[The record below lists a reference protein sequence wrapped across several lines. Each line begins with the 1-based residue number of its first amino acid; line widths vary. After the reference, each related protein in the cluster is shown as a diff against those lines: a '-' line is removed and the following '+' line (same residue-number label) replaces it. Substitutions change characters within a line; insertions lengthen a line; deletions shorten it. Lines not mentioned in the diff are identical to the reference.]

1 MKALAITSKGIED
14 ITALEIKELINSKA
28 EVKDNCV
35 IFNIKKLEELSL
47 LCYKAQSVEKILFL
61 LDNFNF
67 KDFNKEIKKVIAKID
82 FSKWLDKTTT
92 FRVTCKLLKSEISK
106 GLGMSEKQSFSEHT
120 PKSKISDD
128 SKNFQSKIDN
138 ENLHSEETAANVGAL
153 IIKNIKKNKKYNQK
167 VELDNPDITFLI
179 FINKNSAYFGI
190 DFSGRDLHKRE
201 YKLFAHPAS
210 LRSTIAYSLLRIADL
225 KEKQIMLDPF
235 CHSGEIPIEAALF
248 TTNFP
253 VNYYS
258 KEKFAFTKFKP
269 LNKFNFTKFFKDIDK
284 KITKPKKA
292 LVNCF
297 DNKTTNLNAAKKN
310 AKIAGIHK
318 VLNFSRMETEFLEI
332 KLDKQSADK
341 IITHPPDP
349 TRTANP
355 KDIEKLYDEFF
366 YQSEFILK
374 KKGKILTITKQT
386 ELLKEAAKKHKF
398 KPEQEREVWS
408 GKQKFEVVV
417 FSK

>member
-14 ITALEIKELINSKA
+14 ITALEIKELISSKA
-28 EVKDNCV
+28 EVKDSCV
-35 IFNIKKLEELSL
+35 IFNIKKLEELCL

-61 LDNFNF
+61 LDNFEF
-67 KDFNKEIKKVIAKID
+67 KDFNKEIKKAIAKID

-92 FRVTCKLLKSEISK
+92 FRVTCK
-106 GLGMSEKQSFSEHT
+106 
-120 PKSKISDD
+120 
-128 SKNFQSKIDN
+128 KIDN
-138 ENLHSEETAANVGAL
+138 ENLHSEETAASVGAL
-153 IIKNIKKNKKYNQK
+153 IIDNIKKNKKYNQK

-179 FINKNSAYFGI
+179 FINNNQVYFGI

-201 YKLFAHPAS
+201 YKLFSHPAS

-258 KEKFAFTKFKP
+258 KDKFAFTKFKP
-269 LNKFNFTKFFKDIDK
+269 LKKFNYKKFFEDIDK
-284 KITKPKKA
+284 KITKPKSQKSKSSEGLGNSKNFQSKP

-332 KLDKQSADK
+332 KLDEQSADK

-374 KKGKILTITKQT
+374 KQGKILTITKKT
-386 ELLKEAAKKHKF
+386 ELLKGAAKKHKF
-398 KPEQEREVWS
+398 KLEQEREVWS
-408 GKQKFEVVV
+408 GKQKYEVVV

>member
-1 MKALAITSKGIED
+1 MKALAITSHGIED
-14 ITALEIKELINSKA
+14 ITALEIKELTSSKA
-28 EVKDNCV
+28 EVKDSCV
-35 IFNIKKLEELSL
+35 IFNIKKLEDLCL

-67 KDFNKEIKKVIAKID
+67 KDFNKEIKKVISKID
-82 FSKWLDKTTT
+82 FSKWLNKTTT
-92 FRVTCKLLKSEISK
+92 FRVTCK
-106 GLGMSEKQSFSEHT
+106 
-120 PKSKISDD
+120 
-128 SKNFQSKIDN
+128 KIDN
-138 ENLHSEETAANVGAL
+138 ENLHSEETAASVGAL

-179 FINKNSAYFGI
+179 FINKNQAYFGI

-210 LRSTIAYSLLRIADL
+210 LRSTIAYSLLRIAGL

-258 KEKFAFTKFKP
+258 KEKFAFLKFKP
-269 LNKFNFTKFFKDIDK
+269 FKKFNFTKFFKDIDK
-284 KITKPKKA
+284 KISKPKSQKSKISEGLENSKNFKSKP

-318 VLNFSRMETEFLEI
+318 ALNFSRMETEFLEI
-332 KLDKQSADK
+332 KLEKQSADK

-374 KKGKILTITKQT
+374 KQGKILTITKST
-386 ELLKEAAKKHKF
+386 DLLKEAAEKYKF

>member
-1 MKALAITSKGIED
+1 MKALAITSRGIED
-14 ITALEIKELINSKA
+14 ITALEIKELTNTKA
-28 EVKDNCV
+28 EVKDSCV
-35 IFNIKKLEELSL
+35 IFNIKKLEDLCL

-67 KDFNKEIKKVIAKID
+67 KDFNKEIKKAIAKID

-106 GLGMSEKQSFSEHT
+106 GLGN
-120 PKSKISDD
+120 
-128 SKNFQSKIDN
+128 SKNFQSKLDN
-138 ENLHSEETAANVGAL
+138 EDLHSEETAASVGAL

-179 FINKNSAYFGI
+179 FINKNQAYFGI

-201 YKLFAHPAS
+201 YKLFAHPAA

-269 LNKFNFTKFFKDIDK
+269 LKKFNFTKFFKDIDK
-284 KITKPKKA
+284 KITKPKKP

-318 VLNFSRMETEFLEI
+318 ALNFSRMETEFLEI